1 MLDISNNGF
10 ISLTRGDSFSV
21 PLFINRGTVFHPV
34 RYYISDNPKAS
45 VYLGVMEPNQPFE
58 RATIRKKYTSESS
71 INDCGDLMIEFTSND
86 TKYLYPGRYYYEVRI
101 KHSDGSVETVIPA
114 TDFVIFEQNTSK
126 KYKQGGTIV

>member
-10 ISLTRGDSFSV
+10 ISLIRGDSFSV

-58 RATIRKKYTSESS
+58 RATIRKKYTSESI
-71 INDCGDLMIEFTSND
+71 INDFGDLMIEFTSND
-86 TKYLYPGRYYYEVRI
+86 TKCLYPGRYYYEVRI
-101 KHSDGSVETVIPA
+101 KHSDGSVEIVIPA
-114 TDFVIFEQNTSK
+114 TDFVIFERNTSK

>member
-1 MLDISNNGF
+1 MLTISNNGF
-10 ISLTRGDSFSV
+10 ISLTRGDSFTV

-34 RYYISDNPKAS
+34 RYYIADNPNAA

-71 INDCGDLMIEFTSND
+71 INDFGDLMIEFTSND
-86 TKYLYPGRYYYEVRI
+86 TKCLYPGRYYYEVRI

-126 KYKQGGTIV
+126 KCKQGGTVL